1 MARSEPFTHP
11 ITIQYACARRG
22 LPAAGTLRRIA
33 VAALEDMPP
42 SALLIRLLDAPES
55 AALNQQYRGKSG
67 PTNVL
72 SFGLN
77 APWDQQT
84 TYLGD
89 ILICAPVV
97 IHEAQAQGK
106 SVRAHCAHMVVH
118 GVLHLRGYDHLNEH
132 EATVMEALER
142 RILNQLAYSD
152 PYYL

>member
-1 MARSEPFTHP
+1 MARPELSPHH

-22 LPAAGTLRRIA
+22 LPAAQTLRRIA
-33 VAALEDMPP
+33 TAALEDMPP

-55 AALNQQYRGKSG
+55 ALLNQQYRGKSG

-72 SFGLN
+72 SFVLH
-77 APWDQQT
+77 APYDQHL

-97 IHEAQAQGK
+97 ISEAQTQGK

-118 GVLHLRGYDHLNEH
+118 GVLHLRGHDHLTDH
-132 EATVMEALER
+132 EATVMEALET
-142 RILNQLAYSD
+142 RILNQLAYSN
-152 PYYL
+152 PYE